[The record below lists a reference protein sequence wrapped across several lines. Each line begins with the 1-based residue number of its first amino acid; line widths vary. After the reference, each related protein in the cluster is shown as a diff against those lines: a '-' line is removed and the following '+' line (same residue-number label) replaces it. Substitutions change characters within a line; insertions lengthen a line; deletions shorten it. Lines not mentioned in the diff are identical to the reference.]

1 MPRDIYLFNP
11 QNDLALAT
19 GGINYVPPPFAV
31 QMATDLALLPAFIA
45 PAGSLVITDSD
56 VDRRWLEHL
65 NATLALDIQAVG
77 RSELRHLTDYRV
89 MPWGWCL
96 DLRRRLLKWGAS
108 SDSVP
113 SKDEI
118 YHLRGLS
125 HRRLTILIH
134 MYLSELMGTVLSPV
148 PVELAVTEEVM
159 AFVAHHRECFI
170 KTPWSSSGRG
180 IYHTTAGVAPELEQW
195 CRGALKRQGSLLC
208 EVALDKIMDLGVE
221 FYSEGGNITLRG
233 LSVFTTDSHSQY
245 SYGTVAPTEVLK
257 QRITKLYPQFDDVT
271 KALGSVLERLVAPHY
286 NGWLGVDMLLYRKD
300 DGTVGIDPCVEM
312 NLRPTMG
319 AVANVL
325 GDTVLAPGAEGRF
338 TIEHRSSTGD
348 SWRPLPE
355 PVIERHRLKSGALLL
370 TPSHNTSH
378 YRAVLELT

>member
-65 NATLALDIQAVG
+65 NATLDLDIQAVG

-159 AFVAHHRECFI
+159 AFVAHNRECFI

-286 NGWLGVDMLLYRKD
+286 TGWLGVDMLLYRKD

>member
-65 NATLALDIQAVG
+65 NATLALDVQAVG

-325 GDTVLAPGAEGRF
+325 GDTVLSPGAEGRF

-348 SWRPLPE
+348 SWSPLPE

>member
-1 MPRDIYLFNP
+1 MLRDIYLFNP

-19 GGINYVPPPFAV
+19 GGINYVAPPFAV
-31 QMATDLALLPAFIA
+31 QMSTDLALIPAFIA

-56 VDRRWLEHL
+56 LDQQWLEHL
-65 NATLALDIQAVG
+65 NSILGLDVHAVG
-77 RSELRHLTDYRV
+77 RSELRSLTNYRV

-96 DLRRRLLKWGAS
+96 DIRRRLLKWGAS

-113 SKDEI
+113 SKDEV

-134 MYLSELMGTVLSPV
+134 LYLRELMGVELSPL

-159 AFVAHHRECFI
+159 EFVARHRECFI

-180 IYHTTAGVAPELEQW
+180 IYHTVAGTTFELEQW

-208 EVALDKIMDLGVE
+208 EVALDKMMDLGVE
-221 FYSEGGNITLRG
+221 FYSERGSITHRG
-233 LSVFTTDSHSQY
+233 LSIFTTDSHCQY
-245 SYGTVAPTEVLK
+245 SYGTVASSEDLR
-257 QRITKLYPQFDDVT
+257 QRIKSLYPQFDDVV
-271 KALGSVLERLVAPHY
+271 KALGGVLERLVAPHY
-286 NGWLGVDMLLYRKD
+286 AGWLGVDMLLYKKD

-319 AVANVL
+319 AVASAL
-325 GDTVLAPGAEGRF
+325 GDTVLKPGAEARF
-338 TIEHRSSTGD
+338 TIEHRSSTSD
-348 SWRPLPE
+348 SWRSLPE
-355 PVIERHRLKSGALLL
+355 PVIEEHRLMSGALLL
-370 TPSHNTSH
+370 TPPHNTSH

>member
-65 NATLALDIQAVG
+65 NATLDLDIQAVG

-134 MYLSELMGTVLSPV
+134 MYLSGLMGTVLSPV

-170 KTPWSSSGRG
+170 KTPWSSSGSG

>member
-65 NATLALDIQAVG
+65 NATLDLDIQAVG

-125 HRRLTILIH
+125 HRRLSILIH
-134 MYLSELMGTVLSPV
+134 MYLSELMGVVLSPV

>member
-65 NATLALDIQAVG
+65 NATLALDVQAVG
-77 RSELRHLTDYRV
+77 RSELRHLTDCRV

-148 PVELAVTEEVM
+148 PVELAITEEVM